1 MLFVLRVVLVVGAL
15 TYFAL
20 MRGGADPVVEAR
32 KLTALPSPAAI
43 VPAAAAALPTETR
56 EKVVRDVLA
65 RGLMAELA
73 RRAAEPDPSA
83 PSHDTLSEADRTPAW
98 RGIEHR

>member
-43 VPAAAAALPTETR
+43 LPAAAALPTETR

-83 PSHDTLSEADRTPAW
+83 PSRDTLSEADRNPAW
-98 RGIEHR
+98 RGVEHH